1 MRILVVEDEE
11 PVASFLKQGL
21 ESDKYAV
28 DVAYDGEQAQSLYDE
43 ADFDLVILDSL
54 LPKADGF
61 EVLNHIHTRKPS
73 LPVLMISGWADV
85 EDRVKGLDLGAS
97 DYLAKPFSFSELSA
111 RVRALLRRSPDSPDT
126 VLQFEE
132 YRRRFE
138 QMKLVLGLPPTFG
151 FLVEADGPYPRG
163 HAQAVSWLAMQ
174 IAKQVG
180 LSQEEIE
187 EIRLAGLLHDIG
199 KLHVPLHI
207 LDKPESLTAAE
218 FETMK
223 SHAAMG
229 ERMLEPFKVKGI
241 GRIVGHHHERY
252 DGKGYPDGWVGDKI
266 PLGARIV
273 AVAEGF
279 EDMVS
284 ERSYKN
290 ARTFEGTLAEFRSC
304 SGTQFDPKV
313 VTTFLGW
320 LQIYGDPREQQ
331 WQWGRAAF
339 GEIDEGC
346 LPRRG

>member
-1 MRILVVEDEE
+1 
-11 PVASFLKQGL
+11 
-21 ESDKYAV
+21 
-28 DVAYDGEQAQSLYDE
+28 
-43 ADFDLVILDSL
+43 
-54 LPKADGF
+54 
-61 EVLNHIHTRKPS
+61 
-73 LPVLMISGWADV
+73 
-85 EDRVKGLDLGAS
+85 
-97 DYLAKPFSFSELSA
+97 
-111 RVRALLRRSPDSPDT
+111 LLRRSPDSPDT

-174 IAKQVG
+174 IARRVG
-180 LSQEEIE
+180 LSQAEIE

-207 LDKPESLTAAE
+207 LDKPESLTAEE
-218 FETMK
+218 FETVK

-229 ERMLEPFKVKGI
+229 ERMLERFQVNGI

-252 DGKGYPDGWVGDKI
+252 DGKGYPDGLAGDKI

-290 ARTFEGTLAEFRSC
+290 VRTFEDTLAELRRC
-304 SGTQFDPKV
+304 TGTQFDPKV
-313 VTTFLGW
+313 VEAFLDW

-331 WQWGRAAF
+331 
-339 GEIDEGC
+339 
-346 LPRRG
+346 

>member
-11 PVASFLKQGL
+11 PVASFLRQGL
-21 ESDKYAV
+21 ESDQYAV
-28 DVAYDGEQAQSLYDE
+28 DVAYDGKQAQSLVDE
-43 ADFDLVILDSL
+43 ADFDLVILDLL
-54 LPKADGF
+54 LPKVAGY
-61 EVLNHIHTRKPS
+61 EVLNHIHTQQPS
-73 LPVLMISGWADV
+73 LPVLIISGWADV

-97 DYLAKPFSFSELSA
+97 DYLAKPFSFNELSA
-111 RVRALLRRSPDSPDT
+111 RVRALLRRSPDSPGT
-126 VLQFEE
+126 FLQLEE

-163 HAQAVSWLAMQ
+163 HSQAVSWLAMQ
-174 IAKQVG
+174 IARQVG
-180 LSQEEIE
+180 LSQEETE
-187 EIRLAGLLHDIG
+187 EICLAGLLHDIG

-207 LDKPESLTAAE
+207 LDKPESLTAEE

-252 DGKGYPDGWVGDKI
+252 DGKGYPDGLAGDDI

-273 AVAEGF
+273 AVAECF
-279 EDMVS
+279 HEMVS
-284 ERSYKN
+284 ELPYKS
-290 ARTFEGTLAEFRSC
+290 ARNFEDTRAELRSC
-304 SGTQFDPKV
+304 SATQFDPEV
-313 VTTFLGW
+313 VKAFLDW

-331 WQWGRAAF
+331 
-339 GEIDEGC
+339 
-346 LPRRG
+346 